1 MTPSQ
6 VCSDPEYLKN
16 EVYEILLKSLSQRY
30 SSQTASTVVV
40 ESKDV
45 TKNVRLNRF
54 KAEERGQSAHSRS
67 QKHGPIKSQNAQ
79 NYDTFSPMEEPA
91 F

>member
-67 QKHGPIKSQNAQ
+67 QKHGPIKLQNAQ